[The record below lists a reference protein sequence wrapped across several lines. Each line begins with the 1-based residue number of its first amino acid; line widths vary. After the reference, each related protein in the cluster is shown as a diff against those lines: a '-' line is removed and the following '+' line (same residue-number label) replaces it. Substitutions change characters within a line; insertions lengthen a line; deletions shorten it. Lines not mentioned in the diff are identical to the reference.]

1 MKALKFYF
9 LSLIIILTAGT
20 FISCSKNTQNN
31 SDSTSNTQQSAS
43 TEVITISIPTV
54 QCRTC
59 KKNIETA
66 LKNQPGIVK
75 ATVDIKNLKADVEI
89 DKSLTSAG
97 KVEELIAK
105 AGYDANGV
113 KADPVAYQNL
123 DDCCKLP
130 KDQKEPAQH

>member
-9 LSLIIILTAGT
+9 LSLLIILIAGT
-20 FISCSKNTQNN
+20 FISCNKNTQNN

-43 TEVITISIPTV
+43 SEVITISIPTV

-75 ATVDIKNLKADVEI
+75 ATVDIKNLKANVEI

-97 KVEELIAK
+97 KVEEIIAK

-113 KADPVAYQNL
+113 KADPVAYEGL

-130 KDQKEPAQH
+130 KDQKEPAHH

>member
-1 MKALKFYF
+1 MKALKLYLLFF
-9 LSLIIILTAGT
+9 LISGIII
-20 FISCSKNTQNN
+20 SCNKNSQNTSDNTQNN
-31 SDSTSNTQQSAS
+31 SNTQQ
-43 TEVITISIPTV
+43 TVEVVTISLPTV

-75 ATVDIKNLKADVEI
+75 TTVDIKNLKADVEI
-89 DKSLTSAG
+89 DKNLTSAG

-105 AGYDANGV
+105 AGYDANGI

-130 KDQKEPAQH
+130 KDQKEPAMH

>member
-9 LSLIIILTAGT
+9 LSLLIIFTAGT
-20 FISCSKNTQNN
+20 FISCNKNTQNN
-31 SDSTSNTQQSAS
+31 SDSTSTQQSAS
-43 TEVITISIPTV
+43 SEVVTISIPTV
-54 QCRTC
+54 QCRSC

-97 KVEELIAK
+97 KVEEIIAK

-113 KADPVAYQNL
+113 KADPVAYEGL

-130 KDQKEPAQH
+130 KDQKEPAHH